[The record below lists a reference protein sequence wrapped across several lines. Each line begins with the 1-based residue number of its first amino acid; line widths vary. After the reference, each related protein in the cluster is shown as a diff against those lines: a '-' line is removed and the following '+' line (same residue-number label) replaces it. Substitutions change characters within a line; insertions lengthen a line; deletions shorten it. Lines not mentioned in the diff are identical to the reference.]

1 VSLAIQG
8 DWEGFGEKLR
18 EVWDGIWEAIKTVLG
33 NAWDNIKI
41 VVGEIIS
48 SIISFF
54 RDTDWGATGRGIID
68 GIIQGIKNGVGAL
81 VDAVKAAAQ
90 AALDAAKGFLGIESP
105 SKAFALEV
113 AGPSIEGWA
122 GTLERGVARIRA
134 ASGRLAEA
142 SVEGAGK
149 AIWATRPSCGP
160 AGLGGLVIN
169 IYFNA
174 DSVRS
179 ERDIYRMAEEIE
191 RSLTLRVLPRLVT

>member
-1 VSLAIQG
+1 MSLLGTLKGFGVTEIFQLISQQMKTGTLILTSPESTISLA
-8 DWEGFGEKLR
+8 F
-18 EVWDGIWEAIKTVLG
+18 
-33 NAWDNIKI
+33 DN
-41 VVGEIIS
+41 
-48 SIISFF
+48 
-54 RDTDWGATGRGIID
+54 

-113 AGPSIEGWA
+113 ADPSIEGWA
-122 GTLERGVARIRA
+122 GALERGVARIRA

-149 AIWATRPSCGP
+149 AIWAPRPSGGP